1 MLTVNELL
9 KQLSVEGKRS
19 LASTVSDAD
28 ILDILANDE
37 NKFVRA
43 AAIANKAIREE
54 TVNSHISD
62 KEYLVRLAVAKSS
75 KASFRVLVILKY
87 DEELGIRY
95 AAERNLELTR
105 K

>member
-19 LASTVSDAD
+19 LASTVSDED

-37 NKFVRA
+37 DKFVRA
-43 AAIANKAIREE
+43 TALSNSAIRKE
-54 TVNSHISD
+54 TVNSHVYD

-75 KASFRVLVILKY
+75 KASFRTLVILKN
-87 DEELGIRY
+87 DEELGIRR

>member
-37 NKFVRA
+37 DKFVRA
-43 AAIANKAIREE
+43 TAISNNAIRKEI
-54 TVNSHISD
+54 VNSHAYD

-75 KASFRVLVILKY
+75 KASFRTLVILKN
-87 DEELGIRY
+87 DEELGIRR